1 MATLKRLE
9 ALEQAR
15 GQRKIVALFPEL
27 MPVDE
32 WGELAFQMQTI
43 LKENIKK
50 EIAPDY
56 GGLPKLELVVGS

>member
-1 MATLKRLE
+1 MAID
-9 ALEQAR
+9 
-15 GQRKIVALFPEL
+15 IVALFPEL

-50 EIAPDY
+50 ETAPDY
-56 GGLPKLELVVGS
+56 GGLPKLELVVGR